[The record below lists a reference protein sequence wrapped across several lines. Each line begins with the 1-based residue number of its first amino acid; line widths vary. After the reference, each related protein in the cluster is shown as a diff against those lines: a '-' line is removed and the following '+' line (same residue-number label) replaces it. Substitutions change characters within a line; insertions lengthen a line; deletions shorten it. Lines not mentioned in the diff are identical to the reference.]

1 MSKHTKGKWV
11 ITKDDEYNRYCI
23 DDVTGT
29 QCEPIAE
36 ISFRNAAH
44 PNTERNLLLI
54 CEAPELLEALKIISG
69 WSRCQCVGTHGTNL
83 NCCVLI
89 ADNAIAKAEG
99 K

>member
-1 MSKHTKGKWV
+1 MKHTKGPW
-11 ITKDDEYNRYCI
+11 TAQFRSEQ
-23 DDVTGT
+23 GT
-29 QCEPIAE
+29 YHIPELKQAE
-36 ISFRNAAH
+36 IDAGMEGTDVSHANAD
-44 PNTERNLLLI
+44 LI
-54 CEAPELLEALKIISG
+54 GEAPAMLEALKIISG